1 MKTVW
6 IVSEGSPGHVSQSIG
21 LACALDIL
29 VPLQTITITGRAT
42 LRGWLRPIIRWLMG
56 PHGRPLND
64 FLLHRIADIKIPS
77 NAPLPDLIVSSGGKS
92 VFVGKTLAER
102 YKVPYIFIGER
113 KPYPADWF
121 HTIISPN
128 PKEACTN
135 SIDVELIPTPITP
148 NFISQ
153 KGTTQKNCWCMIIG
167 GASRSRRFSKQ
178 DWISLAKGMNS
189 LAQQHNIRWLL
200 TTSRRTG
207 KEVEALLKQII
218 NQETIVDAIWW
229 AEKPRRELYEF
240 MAKAE
245 LLIVTQDSITMVTEA
260 VSSGKPVIALQPQKI
275 VVTSDNFSVT
285 YFDRLE
291 KNNRIIQTRCQDF
304 SSISVDLGQ
313 YFSTEGT
320 LLSDVSKQLLN
331 RLAWIPSEDF
341 IKI

>member
-1 MKTVW
+1 MKTIW

-42 LRGWLRPIIRWLMG
+42 LRGWVRPIIRWLMG

-77 NAPLPDLIVSSGGKS
+77 DAPLPDLIVSSGGKS

-113 KPYPADWF
+113 KPYPASWF
-121 HTIISPN
+121 HTVISPV
-128 PKEACTN
+128 PKEACDN
-135 SIDVELIPTPITP
+135 SIEIELIPTPVTP
-148 NFISQ
+148 DLIAQ
-153 KGTTQKNCWCMIIG
+153 KGTTEKGLWCMIIG
-167 GASRSRRFSKQ
+167 GTSRSRRFSER
-178 DWISLAKGMNS
+178 DWINLAKGMNS

-207 KEVEALLKQII
+207 KEVEALLRQII
-218 NQETIVDAIWW
+218 NPETIVDAIWW
-229 AEKPRRELYEF
+229 AEEPRRELYKF
-240 MAKAE
+240 MAEAE
-245 LLIVTQDSITMVTEA
+245 LLVVTQDSITMVTEA

-275 VVTSDNFSVT
+275 VATSDNFSVT

-291 KNNRIIQTRCQDF
+291 KNNRIVQTRCQDL

-313 YFSTEGT
+313 FRSTEGS
-320 LLSDVSKQLLN
+320 LSSDVSKQLLN
-331 RLAWIPSEDF
+331 RLAWISSEDLT
-341 IKI
+341 KT